1 LDAAQTV
8 SFPVLEL
15 VYSFT
20 VALFLTTALIP
31 LCIRFA
37 PQLGLIDTPNESRK
51 VHLHVIPRSGGLAMA
66 LGIVIPLLW
75 FLPAES
81 ELLHLC
87 IGGLVIVGFGLLDD
101 SKNLH
106 YKWKFLGQ
114 ILATLIVMRGGFILE
129 HLPMAGLDDLPLWL
143 TYPLTFFFIL
153 GVINAVNLTD
163 GLDGLAAGT
172 TLLALAVLL
181 VLSLQTEQ
189 QNAAFIALTVIGGI
203 LGFLRYNTHPAQVFM
218 GDTGSQS
225 LGFIAACLSI
235 AVTQS
240 PLSAASAALPLL
252 ILGLPVLDTLTVI
265 VIRLREGR
273 SPFSPDRNHIHHQI
287 MALGFR
293 HNEAVAIIYLLQILL
308 LALAFSLRFESDRW
322 LLAVY
327 ALFCASLIAVLRMAR
342 RCGWRLRN
350 SDASP
355 SHSDRRNIFL
365 RRMGWLY
372 RNSAFVVQAF
382 LAVLLVMPVVSAR
395 DQLSSLTIIV
405 LPLMAMAL
413 LLFRRFPAWATRLC
427 VYPASVLGVYLISS
441 AGEQPDYI
449 PLLNAGYIALAA
461 TLAISIR
468 MTRREHFRLDTQD
481 LLVLILILA
490 VPLMPFD
497 SLSHYA
503 IGEITLRLAVLMYS
517 CEFII
522 SKTSGRALLPVNI
535 VAVVSLLLMT
545 MLHTLSLS

>member
-1 LDAAQTV
+1 M

-15 VYSFT
+15 LYSFT

-31 LCIRFA
+31 LCIRIA
-37 PQLGLIDTPNESRK
+37 PQLGLIDMPNESRK
-51 VHLHVIPRSGGLAMA
+51 VHSRAIPRSGGLAMV
-66 LGIVIPLLW
+66 LGIALPLLW
-75 FLPAES
+75 FLPADKEM
-81 ELLHLC
+81 LHLC
-87 IGGLVIVGFGLLDD
+87 IGGLVIIVFGLLDD
-101 SKNLH
+101 SRNLD

-114 ILATLIVMRGGFILE
+114 ILATVIVMRGGFILQ
-129 HLPMAGLDDLPLWL
+129 HLPLLWLDDLPMWL

-172 TLLALAVLL
+172 TLLALGLLL

-189 QNAAFIALTVIGGI
+189 QNAAFIALTIIGGI

-225 LGFIAACLSI
+225 LGFLAACLSI
-235 AVTQS
+235 WVTQS
-240 PLSAASAALPLL
+240 PLSAVSTALPLL
-252 ILGLPVLDTLTVI
+252 ILGLPVLDTLTVMT
-265 VIRLREGR
+265 IRVLEKR

-293 HNEAVAIIYLLQILL
+293 HNEAVGIIYLLQIML
-308 LALAFSLRFESDRW
+308 LALAFSLRFESDR
-322 LLAVY
+322 LLLVVY
-327 ALFCASLIAVLRMAR
+327 VLFCVALIGTLQLAR
-342 RCGWRLRN
+342 RKGWRLRN
-350 SDASP
+350 SEPGQSWL
-355 SHSDRRNIFL
+355 DRRNIFL
-365 RRMGWLY
+365 RRLAWFY
-372 RNSAFVVQAF
+372 RNSGFVVQGL
-382 LAVLLVMPVVSAR
+382 LAALLITPALAPTPHMSSLILILLPLLV
-395 DQLSSLTIIV
+395 L
-405 LPLMAMAL
+405 AL
-413 LLFRRFPAWATRLC
+413 LIFSRFPAWATRLC
-427 VYPASVLGVYLISS
+427 VYPASVLGVYLTSS
-441 AGEQPDYI
+441 NALLEDY
-449 PLLNAGYIALAA
+449 LGVLNAGYIALASA
-461 TLAISIR
+461 LALAIR

-522 SKTSGRALLPVNI
+522 SKTSGRQLLPVNI
-535 VAVVSLLLMT
+535 VAVVALLLMT
-545 MLHTLSLS
+545 MLHTLLSLS

>member
-1 LDAAQTV
+1 MT
-8 SFPVLEL
+8 FPVLEL
-15 VYSFT
+15 LYSFT

-31 LCIRFA
+31 LCIRLA
-37 PQLGLIDTPNESRK
+37 PQLGLIDAPNESRK
-51 VHLHVIPRSGGLAMA
+51 VHSQVIPRSGGLAMA
-66 LGIVIPLLW
+66 LGIIIPLLW
-75 FLPAES
+75 FLPAS
-81 ELLHLC
+81 EELVHLC
-87 IGGLVIVGFGLLDD
+87 IGGLVIVVFGLFDD
-101 SKNLH
+101 SKNLN

-114 ILATLIVMRGGFILE
+114 IIATIVVMHGGFILQ
-129 HLPMAGLDDLPLWL
+129 HLPLAWIDDLPTWV
-143 TYPLTFFFIL
+143 TYPLTFLFIL

-172 TLLALAVLL
+172 TLLALAILL

-189 QNAAFIALTVIGGI
+189 QNSAFIALTVIGGI
-203 LGFLRYNTHPAQVFM
+203 LGFLRYNTYPARVFM

-240 PLSAASAALPLL
+240 PLSAASVALPLL

-265 VIRLREGR
+265 TIRLLDGR

-308 LALAFSLRFESDRW
+308 LTLAFSLRFESDRW
-322 LLAVY
+322 LLVVY
-327 ALFCASLIAVLRMAR
+327 ALFCAALIGTLRSAQHR
-342 RCGWRLRN
+342 GWRLRN
-350 SDASP
+350 NEKSTWL
-355 SHSDRRNIFL
+355 DRRNIFL
-365 RRMGWLY
+365 RRLDWFY
-372 RNSAFVVQAF
+372 RNSAYVVQAL
-382 LAVLLVMPVVSAR
+382 LAVLLLAPALVPTT
-395 DQLSSLTIIV
+395 QLSSLTLML
-405 LPLMAMAL
+405 LPLLAL
-413 LLFRRFPAWATRLC
+413 ALAVFSRFPAWATRLC
-427 VYPASVLGVYLISS
+427 IYPSSVLGVYLISS
-441 AGEQPDYI
+441 GDGFGDFLWP
-449 PLLNAGYIALAA
+449 LNAGYILLAA
-461 TLAISIR
+461 TLAVAIR

-522 SKTSGRALLPVNI
+522 SKISGRTLLPVNI

-545 MLHTLSLS
+545 MLHTLLSLS

>member
-1 LDAAQTV
+1 M
-8 SFPVLEL
+8 SFPILEL
-15 VYSFT
+15 LYSFT

-31 LCIRFA
+31 LCIRIA
-37 PQLGLIDTPNESRK
+37 PQLGLIDAPNESRK
-51 VHLHVIPRSGGLAMA
+51 VHSQIIPRSGGLAMA
-66 LGIVIPLLW
+66 VGIIIPLLW
-75 FLPAES
+75 FLPPDS

-87 IGGLVIVGFGLLDD
+87 LGGIIIVAFGLLDD

-106 YKWKFLGQ
+106 YTWKFLGQ
-114 ILATLIVMRGGFILE
+114 ILATITVMHGGFILH
-129 HLPMAGLDDLPLWL
+129 HLPLAGLDDLPMWL
-143 TYPLTFFFIL
+143 TYPMTFFFIL

-172 TLLALAVLL
+172 TLLALAILL

-189 QNAAFIALTVIGGI
+189 QSSAFIALTVIGGI

-265 VIRLREGR
+265 TIRLSQGR
-273 SPFSPDRNHIHHQI
+273 SPFSPDRNHLHHQI

-308 LALAFSLRFESDRW
+308 LALAFSLRFAADRW

-327 ALFCASLIAVLRMAR
+327 ALFCVALIGILQLAR
-342 RCGWRLRN
+342 RSGWRLR
-350 SDASP
+350 SDEAQP
-355 SHSDRRNIFL
+355 TWIDRRNIFL
-365 RRMGWLY
+365 RRLNWFY
-372 RNSAFVVQAF
+372 RNSAFVVQGILAF
-382 LAVLLVMPVVSAR
+382 LLIVPALSPTN
-395 DQLSSLTIIV
+395 QLSSLTLIL
-405 LPLMAMAL
+405 LPLLVVAL
-413 LLFRRFPAWATRLC
+413 LIYRRFPAWATRIC
-427 VYPASVLGVYLISS
+427 IYPASVLGVYLISS
-441 AGEQPDYI
+441 NPDLQSCLW
-449 PLLNAGYIALAA
+449 LLNTGYVVLAA
-461 TLAISIR
+461 LLAISIR
-468 MTRREHFRLDTQD
+468 MTRREQFRLDTQD

-522 SKTSGRALLPVNI
+522 SKTSGRTLLPANI
-535 VAVVSLLLMT
+535 IAVISLLLMIT
-545 MLHTLSLS
+545 LHTLLSLS

>member
-1 LDAAQTV
+1 M

-15 VYSFT
+15 LYSFT

-31 LCIRFA
+31 LCIRIA
-37 PQLGLIDTPNESRK
+37 PQLGLIDLPNESRK
-51 VHLHVIPRSGGLAMA
+51 VHSQAIPRSGGLAMA
-66 LGIVIPLLW
+66 LGIALPLVW
-75 FLPAES
+75 FLPS
-81 ELLHLC
+81 DKELLHLC
-87 IGGLVIVGFGLLDD
+87 IGGLVIVAFGLLDD
-101 SKNLH
+101 SKNLN

-114 ILATLIVMRGGFILE
+114 ILATLIVMRGGFILQ
-129 HLPMAGLDDLPLWL
+129 HLPLLWLDDLPMWL
-143 TYPLTFFFIL
+143 TYPLTFLFIL

-240 PLSAASAALPLL
+240 PLSAASVALPLL
-252 ILGLPVLDTLTVI
+252 ILGLPVLDTLTVMT
-265 VIRLREGR
+265 IRILERR

-293 HNEAVAIIYLLQILL
+293 HNEAVGIIYLLQILL

-327 ALFCASLIAVLRMAR
+327 ALFCLALIGTLRLAR
-342 RCGWRLRN
+342 RLGWRLRN
-350 SDASP
+350 NEMQQTWL
-355 SHSDRRNIFL
+355 DRRNIFL
-365 RRMGWLY
+365 RRLTWFY
-372 RNSAFVVQAF
+372 RNSAFVVQGL
-382 LAVLLVMPVVSAR
+382 LAALLIIPALAPTTH
-395 DQLSSLTIIV
+395 LSSLTLIL
-405 LPLMAMAL
+405 LPLLALAL
-413 LLFRRFPAWATRLC
+413 LIFSRFPAWATRLC

-441 AGEQPDYI
+441 NDALEPYLW
-449 PLLNAGYIALAA
+449 LLNAGYIALAA
-461 TLAISIR
+461 TLAMAIR

-522 SKTSGRALLPVNI
+522 SKTWGKTLLPVNI
-535 VAVVSLLLMT
+535 VAVASLLLMT
-545 MLHTLSLS
+545 MLHTLLSLS